1 MIWDKNIEVEP
12 YQALAPIYDEL
23 MSHVEYTEWA
33 EFILNIL
40 RRHLKWPPMVMEI
53 ACGTGIIA
61 GRLAEKGVKVVG
73 YDRSPAMIAQ
83 AERRHSHPNA
93 TFSVASFANF
103 PVRENFP
110 AIICLYDSI
119 NYIMSYSDLV
129 KFFARVQ
136 NTLQPEGIFIFDICT
151 RYNSYRNFRKYYD
164 RGQIGQYHY
173 SRYSDYNPITHLHIN
188 DFTVIR
194 LDHPEE
200 KYREYHEQF
209 IYSRSQIKNALR
221 QAGLKL
227 LTSFDDISQ
236 FAPRLSSLRIHYLTQ
251 KL

>member
-1 MIWDKNIEVEP
+1 
-12 YQALAPIYDEL
+12 
-23 MSHVEYTEWA
+23 
-33 EFILNIL
+33 
-40 RRHLKWPPMVMEI
+40 
-53 ACGTGIIA
+53 
-61 GRLAEKGVKVVG
+61 
-73 YDRSPAMIAQ
+73 
-83 AERRHSHPNA
+83 
-93 TFSVASFANF
+93 
-103 PVRENFP
+103 
-110 AIICLYDSI
+110 
-119 NYIMSYSDLV
+119 
-129 KFFARVQ
+129 
-136 NTLQPEGIFIFDICT
+136 
-151 RYNSYRNFRKYYD
+151 
-164 RGQIGQYHY
+164 
-173 SRYSDYNPITHLHIN
+173 LHIN